1 MKPEKPLGL
10 VVLNMGGPDSLSAV
24 RPFLYQLFSD
34 RELIRLPA
42 GALLQKPFA
51 ALISLLRAPKV
62 RLNYAQ
68 IGGKSPQLEWTTRQV
83 EGVARALD
91 ADIRPYVAMRYW
103 APRADEAVQ
112 QMRADGIAQ
121 AVVLSLYPH
130 YTGATTGS
138 SLNDFARA
146 VRQYHPRMRY
156 TVIREWYDWPGYLD
170 ALANRVREGL
180 EKFHEMTRDE
190 VTILFSAHALPQKFI
205 DRGDPYLEHVQATV
219 RGVMERLGD
228 QPWTLAFQSR
238 SGPVQWMEP
247 DTVDEL
253 DRLGA
258 ERVPGVLIVP
268 VSFVSDHI
276 ETLQEIDFEYRLH
289 AEKVGIPRFE
299 RAPSLNDHADFISA
313 LAALVRAHLKGE
325 Q

>member
-1 MKPEKPLGL
+1 
-10 VVLNMGGPDSLSAV
+10 MGGPDSLKAV

-34 RELIRLPA
+34 RDLIQLPA

-68 IGGKSPQLEWTTRQV
+68 IGGKSPQLEWTNRQV
-83 EGVARALD
+83 EGVARELGGGF
-91 ADIRPYVAMRYW
+91 RPYVAMRYW
-103 APRADEAVQ
+103 APRADETVRR
-112 QMRADGIAQ
+112 MRADGIEQ

-130 YTGATTGS
+130 FTSATTGS

-146 VRQYHPRMRY
+146 VERHHPQLRY
-156 TVIREWYDWPGYLD
+156 SVIREWYDWPGYLD

-180 EKFHEMTRDE
+180 EKFHEMVRDE
-190 VTILFSAHALPQKFI
+190 VPILFSAHALPQAFI

-219 RGVMERLGD
+219 HGVMERLEPC
-228 QPWTLAFQSR
+228 QPWSLAFQSR

-247 DTVDEL
+247 DTVEEL
-253 DRLGA
+253 DRLA
-258 ERVPGVLIVP
+258 TAAVPGVLIVP

-276 ETLQEIDFEYRLH
+276 ETLQEIDFEYRMH
-289 AEKVGIPRFE
+289 AEKIGLPRFE
-299 RAPSLNDHADFISA
+299 RAPSLNDHADFIKS
-313 LAALVRAHLKGE
+313 LAGLVRAHLVKVRD
-325 Q
+325 